1 MLNKPLFVAS
11 EPYPRSMEMIWNDIL
26 KK

>member
-1 MLNKPLFVAS
+1 VLNKPLFVAS
-11 EPYPRSMEMIWNDIL
+11 EPYPRSMEMIWNEIV